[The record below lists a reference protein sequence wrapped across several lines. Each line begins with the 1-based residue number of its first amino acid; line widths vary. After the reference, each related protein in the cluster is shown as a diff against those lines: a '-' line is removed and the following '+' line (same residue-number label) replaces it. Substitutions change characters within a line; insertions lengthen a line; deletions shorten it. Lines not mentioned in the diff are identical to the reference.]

1 MSGGARGRASG
12 WTRGRASGRT
22 PGRVAAAALAG
33 AVALAAGAGVGCK
46 REAAVGEGGAGGA
59 AGGAM
64 PGRVLDGASP
74 APAPAPAAAD
84 VTAASPAAG
93 AGCTLPRAP
102 WRFPAVPRVV
112 AVGDVHGD
120 RAAFQ
125 RVLARAGLVD
135 GDLRW
140 TGGTTWL
147 VQTGDILDR
156 GDDEQ
161 AILDDLERLEDEAAA
176 AGGRVVW
183 LNGNHEVMNA
193 AGDLRYVTPG
203 GFADFEDVPGLDR
216 ARFAAAPEV
225 ARARLAAFAPGGP
238 YAQVLAGQNLVAVVG
253 DTAFAHGGIA
263 PGAAAGLDDANH
275 ATRCWLAGQGPP
287 PAVIEDSH
295 GPVWNRT
302 FGFDDVDCDLLRR
315 VLAELDVARLVIGH
329 TTQPGGVTT
338 RCHGALWRID
348 VGLARHYGG
357 PSQAIEITASGVK
370 VLR

>member
-1 MSGGARGRASG
+1 MTWAMRALVILALIAACDRKA
-12 WTRGRASGRT
+12 TPPPRPAS
-22 PGRVAAAALAG
+22 ADALAG
-33 AVALAAGAGVGCK
+33 AAAPTPAS
-46 REAAVGEGGAGGA
+46 AA
-59 AGGAM
+59 
-64 PGRVLDGASP
+64 
-74 APAPAPAAAD
+74 
-84 VTAASPAAG
+84 
-93 AGCTLPRAP
+93 AGCTLARTV
-102 WRFPAVPRVV
+102 WRHPAVARVV

-125 RVLARAGLVD
+125 RVLQLAGLVD

-140 TGGTTWL
+140 SGGKTWL

-161 AILDDLERLEDEAAA
+161 QILDDLERLEGEAAA

-183 LNGNHEVMNA
+183 LNGNHELMNP

-216 ARFAAAPEV
+216 ERFAAAPAHV
-225 ARARLAAFAPGGP
+225 RARLAALAPGGP
-238 YAQVLAGQNLVAVVG
+238 YAQVLAGQNVIAVVG

-287 PAVIEDSH
+287 PAVLDDDR
-295 GPVWNRT
+295 GPVWDRT
-302 FGFDDVDCDLLRR
+302 FGLDQVPCDVLDR
-315 VLAELDVARLVIGH
+315 VLGELGVARLVIGH
-329 TTQPGGVTT
+329 TTQPDGVNERCGGKV
-338 RCHGALWRID
+338 WRID

-357 PSQAIEITASGVK
+357 PTQALELTAAGAR